1 VPQINLNTI
10 DKEKEFII
18 GDIHIQPIEVMH
30 YKMPVLGFRI
40 NNFTYITDAN
50 YIDDAEMNKI
60 MGTKYLVLN
69 ALRKEAHISHFT
81 LDEAIQISAKLA
93 PDLTYLTHISHQLGL
108 HQDVQNEL
116 PFGIQLAYDTLS
128 FEI

>member
-1 VPQINLNTI
+1 
-10 DKEKEFII
+10 
-18 GDIHIQPIEVMH
+18 
-30 YKMPVLGFRI
+30 
-40 NNFTYITDAN
+40 
-50 YIDDAEMNKI
+50 